1 MKPTFEKLKIFLRVM
16 RVFRN
21 WWLYPIVYLKL
32 TKKPTVIFETKN
44 GIKIMLR
51 TDSTDLMALTHVWLI
66 EEYSKYDFKIKKTDT
81 VIDVGAHIGLF
92 SLYASQNCTK
102 GKIYAFE
109 PIKENYNILESNIE
123 LNNFSNIQ
131 PENCAIS
138 ESTSK
143 ITLYQSNDESGH
155 SKFIQTDNPI
165 EVTSKSLNDFFK
177 ENELKICN
185 LLKLDCEGSEYEIID
200 SLEEKDFEIIEKMII
215 EYHLADSNPEL
226 LENLKNKL
234 KLHSYE
240 ISIEPLFKDIGF
252 LYAKKIVKD

>member
-1 MKPTFEKLKIFLRVM
+1 MKPTLEKLKIVLRVM
-16 RVFRN
+16 KVFRN

-51 TDSTDLMALTHVWLI
+51 TNSTDLMALTHVWLI
-66 EEYSKYDFKIKKTDT
+66 GEYSKQDFQIKKTDV

-102 GKIYAFE
+102 GKIFAFE
-109 PIKENYNILESNIE
+109 PIKENYEILESNKK
-123 LNNFSNIQ
+123 LNDFSNIQ
-131 PENCAIS
+131 SENCAIS
-138 ESTSK
+138 DVTSK

-155 SKFIQTDNPI
+155 SRFIQTNNPV
-165 EVTSKSLNDFFK
+165 EVASKSLNDFFK
-177 ENELKICN
+177 ENRLESVN

-200 SLEEKDFEIIEKMII
+200 SLEDKYFEMTEKMII

-226 LENLKNKL
+226 LEKLKNKL
-234 KLHSYE
+234 KYHSYK

-252 LYAKKIVKD
+252 LYAKK

>member
-1 MKPTFEKLKIFLRVM
+1 MKPTLEKLKIVLRVM
-16 RVFRN
+16 KVFRN

-51 TDSTDLMALTHVWLI
+51 TNSTDLMALTHVWLI
-66 EEYSKYDFKIKKTDT
+66 GEYSKQDFQIKKTDV

-102 GKIYAFE
+102 GKIFAFE
-109 PIKENYNILESNIE
+109 PIKENYEILESNKK
-123 LNNFSNIQ
+123 LNDFSNIQ
-131 PENCAIS
+131 SENCAIS
-138 ESTSK
+138 NVTSK

-155 SKFIQTDNPI
+155 SKFIQTNNPV
-165 EVTSKSLNDFFK
+165 EVASKSLNDFFK
-177 ENELKICN
+177 ENRLESVN

-200 SLEEKDFEIIEKMII
+200 SLEDKYFEMTEKMII

-226 LENLKNKL
+226 LEKLKNKL
-234 KLHSYE
+234 KYHSYK

-252 LYAKKIVKD
+252 LYAKK

>member
-1 MKPTFEKLKIFLRVM
+1 MKPTLEKFKIFLKVM
-16 RVFRN
+16 KVLRN

-66 EEYSKYDFKIKKTDT
+66 EEYSKHDFQIKKTDT
-81 VIDVGAHIGLF
+81 VIDIGAHIGLF
-92 SLYASQNCTK
+92 SLYASQNCTE
-102 GKIYAFE
+102 GKVFAFE
-109 PIKENYNILESNIE
+109 PIKENYGILELNKK

-131 PENCAIS
+131 SENCAIS
-138 ESTSK
+138 KLTSK

-155 SKFIQTDNPI
+155 SKFIQTDNPV
-165 EVTSKSLNDFFK
+165 EVASKSLNDFFK
-177 ENELKICN
+177 ENRLESVN

-200 SLEEKDFEIIEKMII
+200 SLEDKYFEMIEKMII
-215 EYHLADSNPEL
+215 EYHLVDSNPKL
-226 LENLKNKL
+226 LKKLKNKL
-234 KLHSYE
+234 KSHSYE

-252 LYAKKIVKD
+252 LYAKK

>member
-1 MKPTFEKLKIFLRVM
+1 MKSILEKFKIFLRVM
-16 RVFRN
+16 KVFRN

-51 TDSTDLMALTHVWLI
+51 TNSTDLMALTHVWLI
-66 EEYSKYDFKIKKTDT
+66 GEYSKQDFQIKKTDV

-102 GKIYAFE
+102 GKIFAFE
-109 PIKENYNILESNIE
+109 PIKENYEILESNKK
-123 LNNFSNIQ
+123 LNDFSNIQ
-131 PENCAIS
+131 SENCAIS
-138 ESTSK
+138 NVTSK

-155 SKFIQTDNPI
+155 SKFIQTNNPV
-165 EVTSKSLNDFFK
+165 EVASKSLNDFFK
-177 ENELKICN
+177 ENRLESVN

-200 SLEEKDFEIIEKMII
+200 SLEDKYFEMTEKMII

-226 LENLKNKL
+226 LEKLKNKL
-234 KLHSYE
+234 KYHSYK

-252 LYAKKIVKD
+252 LYAKK

>member
-1 MKPTFEKLKIFLRVM
+1 MKSILEKFKIFLRVM
-16 RVFRN
+16 KVFRN

-51 TDSTDLMALTHVWLI
+51 TNSTDLMALTHVWLI
-66 EEYSKYDFKIKKTDT
+66 GEYSKQDFQIKKTDV

-102 GKIYAFE
+102 GKIFAFE
-109 PIKENYNILESNIE
+109 PIKENYEILESNKK
-123 LNNFSNIQ
+123 LNDFSNIQ
-131 PENCAIS
+131 SENCAIS
-138 ESTSK
+138 DVTSK

-155 SKFIQTDNPI
+155 SRFIQTNNPV
-165 EVTSKSLNDFFK
+165 EVASKSLNDFFK
-177 ENELKICN
+177 ENRLESVN

-200 SLEEKDFEIIEKMII
+200 SLEDKYFEMTEKMII

-226 LENLKNKL
+226 LEKLKNKL
-234 KLHSYE
+234 KCHSYK

-252 LYAKKIVKD
+252 LYAKK

>member
-1 MKPTFEKLKIFLRVM
+1 MKPTLEKLKIVLRVM
-16 RVFRN
+16 KVFRN

-51 TDSTDLMALTHVWLI
+51 TNSTDLMALTHVWLI
-66 EEYSKYDFKIKKTDT
+66 GEYSKHDFQIKKTDV

-92 SLYASQNCTK
+92 SLYASQHCTK
-102 GKIYAFE
+102 GKIFAFE
-109 PIKENYNILESNIE
+109 PIKENYEILESNKK
-123 LNNFSNIQ
+123 LNDFSNIQ
-131 PENCAIS
+131 SENCAIS
-138 ESTSK
+138 NVTSK

-155 SKFIQTDNPI
+155 SKFIQTNNPV
-165 EVTSKSLNDFFK
+165 EVASKSLNDFFK
-177 ENELKICN
+177 ENRLESVN

-200 SLEEKDFEIIEKMII
+200 SLEDKYFEMTEKMII

-226 LENLKNKL
+226 LEKLKNKL
-234 KLHSYE
+234 KYHSYK

-252 LYAKKIVKD
+252 LYAKK